1 MARDLLLMRWIEGD
15 ENSLEYSDEET
26 AFINSAGSEDC
37 EKQEIEISK
46 LLKNSMGEVS
56 ENPLQMSDIQEKS
69 SLEYEIRAKSDLKNH
84 KQSPKNDQSIR
95 SEILHYQKLLSDY
108 EKTISSQCTE
118 LEKLKQEHETTSRHF
133 ATLELAFSDV
143 LQKYD
148 RSKMIVAGFKS
159 NEDALTQNLQI
170 AEEKLK
176 QNEAKYESLKTYAKS
191 QIEKC
196 NVEILNVRDKYEF
209 ESSKLRALIKRLEIK
224 CSSLETSL
232 NQKTEECDQLSA
244 LCDDI
249 TGKQV

>member
-1 MARDLLLMRWIEGD
+1 M
-15 ENSLEYSDEET
+15 EE
-26 AFINSAGSEDC
+26 FNER
-37 EKQEIEISK
+37 Q
-46 LLKNSMGEVS
+46 
-56 ENPLQMSDIQEKS
+56 LQMSDLQEKS
-69 SLEYEIRAKSDLKNH
+69 SLELEIRSKSDLKNQNH
-84 KQSPKNDQSIR
+84 TQKNDR
-95 SEILHYQKLLSDY
+95 LLKEEVHHFQKLLSEY
-108 EKTISSQCTE
+108 EKTISHQCSE

-148 RSKMIVAGFKS
+148 RSKMIVNGFKS
-159 NEDALTQNLQI
+159 NEEALTQNLQI

-196 NVEILNVRDKYEF
+196 NVEILNVREKYEY

-232 NQKTEECDQLSA
+232 NQKTEECEQLSA

>member
-1 MARDLLLMRWIEGD
+1 M
-15 ENSLEYSDEET
+15 EELSNT
-26 AFINSAGSEDC
+26 
-37 EKQEIEISK
+37 Q
-46 LLKNSMGEVS
+46 
-56 ENPLQMSDIQEKS
+56 LQMSNIQEKS
-69 SLEYEIRAKSDLKNH
+69 SLEFEIRAKSDLKNQ
-84 KQSPKNDQSIR
+84 KQTHNNDQSIKA
-95 SEILHYQKLLSDY
+95 EISRYQKLLSDY
-108 EKTISSQCTE
+108 EKTISDQSSE

-148 RSKMIVAGFKS
+148 RSKIIVDGFKS
-159 NEDALTQNLQI
+159 NEEALTQNLQI

-196 NVEILNVRDKYEF
+196 NIEILNVRDKYEY

-232 NQKTEECDQLSA
+232 NQKTEECQQLSA

>member
-1 MARDLLLMRWIEGD
+1 MEEFNDRQLSDL
-15 ENSLEYSDEET
+15 
-26 AFINSAGSEDC
+26 
-37 EKQEIEISK
+37 
-46 LLKNSMGEVS
+46 
-56 ENPLQMSDIQEKS
+56 QEKS
-69 SLEYEIRAKSDLKNH
+69 SLELEIKSKSDLKN
-84 KQSPKNDQSIR
+84 QNQIQKNDLPLKG
-95 SEILHYQKLLSDY
+95 EMLHYQKLLTEY
-108 EKTISSQCTE
+108 EKTISGQSME

-148 RSKMIVAGFKS
+148 RSKIIVDGFKT
-159 NEDALTQNLQI
+159 NEEALTQNLQI

-196 NVEILNVRDKYEF
+196 NVEILNVREKHEY

-232 NQKTEECDQLSA
+232 NQKTEECEQLSA

>member
-1 MARDLLLMRWIEGD
+1 MGEFSDRQIQMPDLQDKSSFEIEIRQKS
-15 ENSLEYSDEET
+15 ELKNSIQPQKSDHML
-26 AFINSAGSEDC
+26 
-37 EKQEIEISK
+37 KQEINHCQQ
-46 LLKNSMGEVS
+46 LL
-56 ENPLQMSDIQEKS
+56 
-69 SLEYEIRAKSDLKNH
+69 LEH
-84 KQSPKNDQSIR
+84 
-95 SEILHYQKLLSDY
+95 
-108 EKTISSQCTE
+108 EKTIASQCTE

-148 RSKMIVAGFKS
+148 RSKIIVDGFKT
-159 NEDALTQNLQI
+159 NEEALTQNLQI

-176 QNEAKYESLKTYAKS
+176 QNEAKYESLKTYAKA

-196 NVEILNVRDKYEF
+196 NVEIMNVREKYEF

-232 NQKTEECDQLSA
+232 NQKTEECQQLSE

>member
-1 MARDLLLMRWIEGD
+1 MEEFNDRQLSDL
-15 ENSLEYSDEET
+15 
-26 AFINSAGSEDC
+26 
-37 EKQEIEISK
+37 
-46 LLKNSMGEVS
+46 
-56 ENPLQMSDIQEKS
+56 QEKS
-69 SLEYEIRAKSDLKNH
+69 SLELEIKSKSDLKN
-84 KQSPKNDQSIR
+84 QNQIQKNDLPLKG
-95 SEILHYQKLLSDY
+95 EMLHYQKLLTEY
-108 EKTISSQCTE
+108 EKTISGQNME

-148 RSKMIVAGFKS
+148 RSKIIVDGFKT
-159 NEDALTQNLQI
+159 NEEALTQNLQI

-196 NVEILNVRDKYEF
+196 NVEILNVREKHEY

-232 NQKTEECDQLSA
+232 NQKTEECEQLSA